1 MDSGDRVLI
10 IDDDPAFVK
19 ATEVV
24 LESHGYQ
31 VDSARDGDEG
41 LAKMEQWK
49 PDLVLLDVMMNWPL
63 EGVHVSR
70 EMMKRKELR
79 DIPIIMVT
87 SIVDT
92 QYRELFLQNEYL
104 HIDSGLLKPCSPSAL
119 VAEVK
124 RVLSLSESR

>member
-1 MDSGDRVLI
+1 MDSEHRVLI

-104 HIDSGLLKPCSPSAL
+104 HIDSGLLKPCLPSAL

>member
-1 MDSGDRVLI
+1 MDSEHRVLI

>member
-1 MDSGDRVLI
+1 MDSGHRVLI

-124 RVLSLSESR
+124 RILSLCESR

>member
-1 MDSGDRVLI
+1 MDSGHRVLI

-41 LAKMEQWK
+41 LAKMEQRK

-92 QYRELFLQNEYL
+92 QHRELFLQNEYL

-124 RVLSLSESR
+124 RILSLCESR